1 MAKQVQFRRGTTAQL
16 SSVTGVEGELFVD
29 TTKDTLTVHDGYQ
42 AGGFPL
48 LREDLDNL
56 ANGVITPAMLANG
69 TANQLLRTNAAGNG
83 VEWFTQDLAGRLLDV
98 VALGPGAS
106 LSGDD
111 AVHNHADRNGT
122 SGTWTRPAGCNNV
135 LVYVTGAG
143 GGSQIDDNSYRN
155 ASGGGGGTAIKWIE
169 NVAATVN
176 WTVGTG
182 GLHSTGTQAGNGGAS
197 TFGSYCTGYGGWGG
211 RDGTGGSQDYGSRGG
226 GASGGDLN
234 IPGGGGAFSHG
245 SNSEN
250 QGGMSFW
257 TQAGSSHRSGNSC
270 AIRFAS
276 HGRLGAG
283 SGQGYYSQ
291 ENRNLFNGG
300 AGIILLY
307 AYS

>member
-83 VEWFTQDLAGRLLDV
+83 VEWYTPNLSGRLLDV

-111 AVHNHADRNGT
+111 AVHNHANRTGA

-169 NVAATVN
+169 NVAASVS

-182 GLHSTGTQAGNGGAS
+182 GQHSTGTSAGNGGSS
-197 TFGSYCTGYGGWGG
+197 TFGSYCTGFGGRGG
-211 RDGTGGSQDYGSRGG
+211 RDGVSSAYGSRGG

-234 IPGGGGAFSHG
+234 IPGGGGTFSHG

-257 TQAGSSHRSGNSC
+257 TQAGSAHHPAGDTSHV
-270 AIRFAS
+270 A

-283 SGQGYYSQ
+283 GAHGYYSQ
-291 ENRNLFNGG
+291 QNRDRYNGG

>member
-1 MAKQVQFRRGTTAQL
+1 MAKQVQLRRGTTAAL
-16 SSVTGVEGELFVD
+16 SSVTGAEGELFVD

-48 LREDLDNL
+48 LREDLNNL
-56 ANGVITPAMLANG
+56 AAGAITPAMLANG

-83 VEWFTQDLAGRLLDV
+83 VEWFTQSLAGRLLDV

-111 AVHNHADRNGT
+111 AVHNHANRTGS

-169 NVAATVN
+169 NVAASVS

-182 GLHSTGTQAGNGGAS
+182 GQYSTGSTAGNGGTS
-197 TFGSYCTGYGGWGG
+197 TFGSYCTGYGGHGG
-211 RDGTGGSQDYGSRGG
+211 RDGVNSQEYGARGG

-234 IPGGGGAFSHG
+234 LPGGGGTFSH
-245 SNSEN
+245 SSDTES

-257 TQAGSSHRSGNSC
+257 TQAGSSHRSGTSSYL
-270 AIRFAS
+270 RFTT

-283 SGQGYYSQ
+283 AGVGYYSQ
-291 ENRNLFNGG
+291 ENRDLFNGG